1 MRAKS
6 TMPLVFF
13 ALSACGHA
21 APPSAA
27 PPPAAPPRSASVA
40 RAPAEVALR
49 SEPSTPPAH
58 SVVEADRLYESQL
71 DATRAAE
78 RELHRQ
84 VAELRRAVL
93 LYQQFIERAED
104 EPTMAAAVRK
114 SRERIDDAC
123 DTIVF
128 LLQTSGPFNPHGC

>member
-6 TMPLVFF
+6 TTPLVFF

-21 APPSAA
+21 APP
-27 PPPAAPPRSASVA
+27 PAAPPRSAPVA
-40 RAPAEVALR
+40 LAPAELAPPR
-49 SEPSTPPAH
+49 ESSTPSAH
-58 SVVEADRLYESQL
+58 TVGGADRVYDSL
-71 DATRAAE
+71 DATSAAE
-78 RELHRQ
+78 LEVHRQ

-93 LYQQFIERAED
+93 LYQQFIERAEG

-114 SRERIDDAC
+114 SRERIEDAC

-128 LLQTSGPFNPHGC
+128 LLQSSAPFNPNGC